1 MTFDAIIHD
10 ADSIRDALSDSLT
23 NNVLRIDDLSEEDSG
38 LLASIFTDHGIGI
51 CLLPHNE

>member
-23 NNVLRIDDLSEEDSG
+23 NNVLRIDNLSEEDAG
-38 LLASIFTDHGIGI
+38 QLAYILTNHGIGI
-51 CLLPHNE
+51 CLLPREE